1 MIESHNYCHLIIYD
15 HTYLDQKNK
24 KLYDHTFVY
33 KKIKFTLHL
42 IEYYKL
48 NHILVIGIYYDE
60 LDFIISVVDMR
71 LLEMKLRG
79 NFRKKE
85 KKTIMYLGFDDGPKH

>member
-1 MIESHNYCHLIIYD
+1 MIILIQPKKI
-15 HTYLDQKNK
+15 K

-42 IEYYKL
+42 MEYYKL

-60 LDFIISVVDMR
+60 LDFIIGIVDIR
-71 LLEMKLRG
+71 LLEMK
-79 NFRKKE
+79 FSKKGE
-85 KKTIMYLGFDDGPKH
+85 KNNYVLGI